1 MNRMSNLANVIEQ
14 ACSSL
19 SLNTYSLMD
28 VLNYN
33 QVAVLQVFLK

>member
-19 SLNTYSLMD
+19 SLNTYNLMD
-28 VLNYN
+28 TLNHYYS
-33 QVAVLQVFLK
+33 QGTTGR